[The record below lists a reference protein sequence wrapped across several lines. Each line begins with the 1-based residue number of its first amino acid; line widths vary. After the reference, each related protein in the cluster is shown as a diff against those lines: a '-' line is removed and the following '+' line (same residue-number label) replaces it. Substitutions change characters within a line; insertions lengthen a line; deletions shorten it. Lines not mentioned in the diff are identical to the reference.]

1 MSVRR
6 TRHEPFTTRT
16 EPFTPEQ
23 FGAMPEPYTTRS
35 HDWRHGLELDT
46 TAETAYQT
54 IVENP
59 GTSTEKLAELM
70 AISEVTVRFAL
81 EHLARLELITREDG
95 CEGWTAIEPEVGL
108 AALLARQQAELARH
122 QQQVEDSRLTVAR
135 LLTSCGQRNAQDG
148 AGVEWVIGGH
158 AVRDR
163 TARLAAD
170 CREEYLS
177 LRLAGQPLTRTL
189 DSART
194 IDEDILER
202 GVPSRSI
209 VLDSAR
215 NDKPTLAYLRWEIG
229 AGADVRTLPTLPA
242 RVRIFDRRHAVV
254 SVGNLTGI
262 AGALTVSC
270 DAVVDSFVT
279 LFSKLWA
286 EAEPLGDC
294 RPRRGDALSSQEVHI
309 LKLWAQGHTD
319 ASAARRMEVSLRTV
333 RRLSDRLAE
342 RLGTRSRFQLG
353 VVAIAKRLIDPA
365 EL

>member
-1 MSVRR
+1 MVALPELSVRR
-6 TRHEPFTTRT
+6 TRPEPFNRVS
-16 EPFTPEQ
+16 P
-23 FGAMPEPYTTRS
+23 
-35 HDWRHGLELDT
+35 DWRQGFELDT
-46 TAETAYQT
+46 TAESVYQNV
-54 IVENP
+54 VENP
-59 GTSTEKLAELM
+59 NVSTEKLAELM
-70 AISEVTVRFAL
+70 ALSEVTVQFAL
-81 EHLARLELITREDG
+81 EHLARLELITRVAG
-95 CEGWTAIEPEVGL
+95 CDGWTAIEPEVGL

-135 LLTSCGQRNAQDG
+135 LLASCGQRSAQDA
-148 AGVEWVIGGH
+148 AGVEWVIGGS
-158 AVRDR
+158 AVRAR

-177 LRLAGQPLTRTL
+177 FRLAGQPSTRAL

-194 IDEDILER
+194 IDEDILAR

-209 VLDSAR
+209 VLDSVR
-215 NDKPTLAYLRWEIG
+215 NDKPTMAYLRWEIG

-254 SVGNLTGI
+254 SVSNLTGM
-262 AGALTVSC
+262 AGALTVGC

-294 RPRRGDALSSQEVHI
+294 RPRRGDNLSSQEVHI

-353 VVAIAKRLIDPA
+353 AVAIAKRLIDPA

>member
-1 MSVRR
+1 MVALPELSVRR
-6 TRHEPFTTRT
+6 S
-16 EPFTPEQ
+16 TPER
-23 FGAMPEPYTTRS
+23 FNGWS
-35 HDWRHGLELDT
+35 HDRRQGFELDT
-46 TAETAYQT
+46 TAESVYQT
-54 IVENP
+54 VVENP
-59 GTSTEKLAELM
+59 NASTEKLAELM
-70 AISEVTVRFAL
+70 ALSEVTVQFAL
-81 EHLARLELITREDG
+81 EHLARLELITREAGYD
-95 CEGWTAIEPEVGL
+95 GWTAIEPEVGL

-135 LLTSCGQRNAQDG
+135 LLASCGQRSAQDA
-148 AGVEWVIGGH
+148 AGVEWIIGGA
-158 AVRDR
+158 AVRAR
-163 TARLAAD
+163 TARLADD

-177 LRLAGQPLTRTL
+177 LRLAGHTPAL

-194 IDEDILER
+194 IDEDILAR
-202 GVPSRSI
+202 GVLSRSI
-209 VLDSAR
+209 VLDSVR
-215 NDKPTLAYLRWEIG
+215 NDKPTMAHLRREIG

-254 SVGNLTGI
+254 SVSNLTGM
-262 AGALTVSC
+262 AGALTVGC
-270 DAVVDSFVT
+270 DVVVDSFVT

-294 RPRRGDALSSQEVHI
+294 RPRRGGDLSSQEVHI

-353 VVAIAKRLIDPA
+353 AVAIAKRLIDPA